1 MINLKF
7 FIISLIFILSSC
19 TQTFQNNGLS
29 EKEIENFDIKIG
41 KTTKKYLIRNYG
53 PPIFENVFNDN
64 VIYYISHS
72 TSYKTFEERKTKKML
87 VLEITLDN
95 KDIVQNL
102 KKYSEKDSFQINLS
116 KKEDT
121 KNIDMTSFWKDI
133 IRALRRKDNEN

>member
-1 MINLKF
+1 MKNLKL
-7 FIISLIFILSSC
+7 FIILLIFILSSC
-19 TQTFQNNGLS
+19 AQTFQNNGLS
-29 EKEIENFDIKIG
+29 EKEIENFDIEIG
-41 KTTKKYLIRNYG
+41 KTSKKYLINNYG
-53 PPIFENVFNDN
+53 PPIFENVFNGN
-64 VIYYISHS
+64 VIYYVSHS
-72 TSYKTFEERKTKKML
+72 TSYKTLEERKTKKMS

-133 IRALRRKDNEN
+133 LRALRRKDNEN

>member
-1 MINLKF
+1 MKNLKL
-7 FIISLIFILSSC
+7 FIILLIFILSSC
-19 TQTFQNNGLS
+19 AQTFQNNGLS

-87 VLEITLDN
+87 ILEIRLDN
-95 KDIVQNL
+95 KNIVQDL

-116 KKEDT
+116 KKEDA
-121 KNIDMTSFWKDI
+121 KKINMTSFWKDI
-133 IRALRRKDNEN
+133 VRALRKKDN

>member
-1 MINLKF
+1 MKNLKL
-7 FIISLIFILSSC
+7 FIILLIFILSSC
-19 TQTFQNNGLS
+19 AQTFQNNGLS
-29 EKEIENFDIKIG
+29 EKEIENFDIEIG
-41 KTTKKYLIRNYG
+41 KTSKKYLINNYG

-64 VIYYISHS
+64 VIYYVSHS
-72 TSYKTFEERKTKKML
+72 TSYKTLEERKTKKMS

-133 IRALRRKDNEN
+133 LRALRRKDNEN